1 MDLARELEVFYS
13 MVYAEHITCSKLV
26 NLLIV
31 IKEKCLKIL
40 QFASDYDYDP
50 NHRFNGY
57 RSTVLFVV
65 KFLEAVHCT
74 KLNEDFDGTLDEI
87 IRICGALNKTLQS
100 VLEFHERSLK
110 HHSDQA
116 STTTTHQANQTR
128 QVNQTHQSDPANQTH
143 QTNRTNQTDRIER
156 TTSRS
161 EDVRATDQAE
171 VFKLQMPIDRQSL
184 VDAFESMQDNDIPFI
199 FNKYYEFFY
208 KGANL
213 NNINQTMLSN
223 FLENFDVWS
232 WFKTLT
238 SSTFSDNSLFLNAT
252 QLGLKDFGNS
262 QLIKNWL
269 PFLSSTKPYIVET
282 LTIKRQLEWL
292 ICPIT
297 FELKHNPNKFQV
309 LSNRKKFIKCKL
321 LRNTMNSSGHLLLYL
336 FPPDHFNKEP
346 HDISNSFLSDW
357 SLKLPGTSILV
368 PELIYDKNEKF
379 ITPLQLQDVL
389 DVYLWAIGVNR
400 CANKSEL
407 LNMTQQFTANN
418 STENLSMRR
427 QRNSRSHSRSSSIG
441 GLTSYFNNSLSSNSS
456 NPNHANS
463 AANSNV
469 PKNSEQVLDGI
480 PEHITL
486 SGDKSGGNLAC
497 ALLLMLNDLRTK
509 FNCKDVKLPNA
520 LVLAYT
526 PFNLRDFSP
535 IMLTSRFNY
544 SLSPIIA
551 LTTVQSNLPLPEI
564 EEDLAALNESISQQ
578 KLNVKLEKSDLDKLD
593 ERLANGAKAR
603 NGKINQQEQQ
613 KERMKRN
620 EKKRSNSMNQEYLVE
635 RLNECKL
642 TDFFQQ
648 FGYLDERQGK
658 AGEQQERGDSI
669 GDIDEESEEEDEEE
683 EEISDSD
690 DVAYNHSTLNEL
702 NLSYF
707 AKSLINYLS
716 QYYSSH
722 ISAPLNGRFDESD
735 EEEPLPQKRKS
746 STRTVESKTAKSSRP
761 IAIDQR
767 NQLNGL
773 RPDLEQMKKFSV
785 NNQTNESL
793 LSQVQ
798 NAFTMFRLFF
808 NGSEKKSTEFEWNK
822 EIAQRIFTEQREKAF
837 QELTSRPYISPFF
850 YDDFQ
855 SLENVAIYL
864 LNSTCDMFL
873 DDNICMARKW
883 KGE

>member
-1 MDLARELEVFYS
+1 MAFEKMDLARELEVFYS

-40 QFASDYDYDP
+40 QFASYYDYDS
-50 NHRFNGY
+50 NHLFNGY

-74 KLNEDFDGTLDEI
+74 KLNEDFDGTLEEI
-87 IRICGALNKTLQS
+87 IRISNALNKTLQS

-110 HHSDQA
+110 HHSEGNN
-116 STTTTHQANQTR
+116 ANAAM
-128 QVNQTHQSDPANQTH
+128 NQMD
-143 QTNRTNQTDRIER
+143 RTD
-156 TTSRS
+156 RS
-161 EDVRATDQAE
+161 EDVCTDRTYSDQNSTDATPAKRNAE
-171 VFKLQMPIDRQSL
+171 QVFELQMPIDRQSL

-199 FNKYYEFFY
+199 YNKYYEFFY
-208 KGANL
+208 KGTNL

-238 SSTFSDNSLFLNAT
+238 SSTFLDNSLFLNAT
-252 QLGLKDFGNS
+252 QLGLTDFGNS

-297 FELKHNPNKFQV
+297 FELKHNPMKFQV
-309 LSNRKKFIKCKL
+309 LNNRKKFIKCKL
-321 LRNTMNSSGHLLLYL
+321 LRNTVNSSGHLLIYL
-336 FPPDHFNKEP
+336 FSPDYFNKETN
-346 HDISNSFLSDW
+346 DISNSFLSDW
-357 SLKLPGTSILV
+357 SLKLHGCSILV

-379 ITPLQLQDVL
+379 ITPLQLQDCL
-389 DVYLWAIGVNR
+389 DVYLWAIGKNK
-400 CANKSEL
+400 CANKTEL
-407 LNMTQQFTANN
+407 LNMPQQFSANN
-418 STENLSMRR
+418 STENLSLRR
-427 QRNSRSHSRSSSIG
+427 PNRNSRSHSRSSSIG
-441 GLTSYFNNSLSSNSS
+441 GLSSYFNNSLSSSSS
-456 NPNHANS
+456 NPSHLNS
-463 AANSNV
+463 SANSNV
-469 PKNSEQVLDGI
+469 LKNSEQVLDGI

-497 ALLLMLNDLRTK
+497 ALLLVVNDLKTK
-509 FNCKDVKLPNA
+509 FNCKDVKLPNS

-526 PFNLRDFSP
+526 PFNLRDYSP

-564 EEDLAALNESISQQ
+564 EEDLVALNESISKQ
-578 KLNVKLEKSDLDKLD
+578 KLNVKLEKSDLVDKLD
-593 ERLANGAKAR
+593 EQLANGLSAKAR
-603 NGKINQQEQQ
+603 NGKISQQEQQ
-613 KERMKRN
+613 KESIKRN
-620 EKKRSNSMNQEYLVE
+620 EKKRSNSMNHEYLVE

-642 TDFFQQ
+642 SDFFQQ

-658 AGEQQERGDSI
+658 DDQQHDRGDSI
-669 GDIDEESEEEDEEE
+669 GDLDEEEEDDEEE
-683 EEISDSD
+683 EEETSDSD

-707 AKSLINYLS
+707 YRYFAKSLINYLS
-716 QYYSSH
+716 QYYNTH
-722 ISAPLNGRFDESD
+722 ISAQLNGTFDESD
-735 EEEPLPQKRKS
+735 EEEPLKAKRKS
-746 STRTVESKTAKSSRP
+746 SGRMAGSKGSKP
-761 IAIDQR
+761 IAIGRQQR
-767 NQLNGL
+767 SVRQRNGL
-773 RPDLEQMKKFSV
+773 RPELEQMKKFSV
-785 NNQTNESL
+785 NSQTNESL

-822 EIAQRIFTEQREKAF
+822 EIAQKIFTEQREKAF
-837 QELTSRPYISPFF
+837 QELTRRPYISPFF

-864 LNSTCDMFL
+864 LNSTCDMYL
-873 DDNICMARKW
+873 DDNVCMAKKW